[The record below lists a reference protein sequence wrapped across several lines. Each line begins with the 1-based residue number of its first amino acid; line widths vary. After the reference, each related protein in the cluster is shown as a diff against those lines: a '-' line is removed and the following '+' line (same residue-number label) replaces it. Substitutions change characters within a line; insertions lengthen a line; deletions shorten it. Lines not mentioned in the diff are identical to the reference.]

1 MTSKVTYLGDLRTS
15 SIHLQSG
22 SEIISD
28 APLDNNGKGE
38 AFSPTD
44 TVANALASC
53 MMTVMGI
60 KARDL
65 NVDFVGSTASVTKIM
80 QAEPR
85 RIGAVEI
92 VFDMKGVTDEKTK
105 TIIITEQENV
115 TSSENCI
122 YENAI
127 FNFNLVNQIAAIAYK
142 QGIQSILIEG
152 EGVLIAKDDTHDFAD
167 KVSVLLSDAT
177 KRQMIGERGRQYAQE
192 KWGAGVLAKK
202 VAKFYKS
209 TINQKSSL
217 TRYMETRIGN
227 AKGTT

>member
-85 RIGAVEI
+85 RISAIEI

-105 TIIITEQENV
+105 TILERIAMTCPVFLSLNSDIEKRI
-115 TSSENCI
+115 S
-122 YENAI
+122 
-127 FNFNLVNQIAAIAYK
+127 FNWK
-142 QGIQSILIEG
+142 
-152 EGVLIAKDDTHDFAD
+152 
-167 KVSVLLSDAT
+167 
-177 KRQMIGERGRQYAQE
+177 
-192 KWGAGVLAKK
+192 
-202 VAKFYKS
+202 
-209 TINQKSSL
+209 
-217 TRYMETRIGN
+217 
-227 AKGTT
+227 

>member
-65 NVDFVGSTASVTKIM
+65 NVDFSGSTAEVTKIM
-80 QAEPR
+80 QPEPR
-85 RIGAVEI
+85 RINAIEI
-92 VFDMKGVTDEKTK
+92 VFDMNLFADEKTK
-105 TIIITEQENV
+105 TILERTAMTCPVFLSLNPEIEKKI
-115 TSSENCI
+115 S
-122 YENAI
+122 
-127 FNFNLVNQIAAIAYK
+127 FNWK
-142 QGIQSILIEG
+142 
-152 EGVLIAKDDTHDFAD
+152 
-167 KVSVLLSDAT
+167 
-177 KRQMIGERGRQYAQE
+177 
-192 KWGAGVLAKK
+192 
-202 VAKFYKS
+202 
-209 TINQKSSL
+209 
-217 TRYMETRIGN
+217 
-227 AKGTT
+227 